1 MISDV
6 ASKYEAFQQDIA
18 RLTGND
24 GAFDNFIDGKW
35 VGGTANRRLSV
46 INPARKSAFA
56 SVPDS
61 SDADVD
67 AAVAAARRQLE
78 DGEWSRLSGA
88 ARGKLM
94 QKLADLVE
102 RDAALIGKM
111 DAISIGRPFTETQIL
126 DLPNAVDT
134 LRYFA
139 GWADKIV
146 GACIPTGGYFGQPT
160 HSYTVREP
168 VGVVGA
174 IVPWNTPFM
183 ITLWKIAPALA
194 AGCTI
199 VLKPAEETPLSALYL
214 ASLTIEAGF
223 PGGVLNV
230 VTGTGETVGAALV
243 RHPGV
248 SKITFTGGPEAGR
261 AIARSAADT
270 FKRVSLELG
279 GKTPQIVFPDAD
291 LTAAVRG
298 IAMGLFFNQGEV
310 CAAGTRILAHNSIV
324 DKIAEQLAA
333 IATSIK
339 LGDPL
344 AGDTQMGSLASKAQ
358 FDRVT
363 SYFDV
368 AVQDQAELL
377 AGGKSDD
384 SHGYFVR
391 PTVFR
396 GNNGMRI
403 AQEEI
408 FGPVGVVIGFEDEDD
423 AVRLANDSNYGLAAA
438 VWTSDVGRSHRMAA
452 RLRAGAVWVN
462 CWAAIDARL
471 PWGGVKFSGTGREN
485 GQAALDAYTET
496 KTVTVAL

>member
-6 ASKYEAFQQDIA
+6 VSKYEAFQQDIA
-18 RLTGND
+18 RLAGND
-24 GAFDNFIDGKW
+24 GTFDNFIDGKW

-61 SDADVD
+61 SDADVE

-78 DGEWSRLSGA
+78 GGEWSRLSGA

-139 GWADKIV
+139 GWADKIA

-214 ASLTIEAGF
+214 ASLAIEAGF
-223 PGGVLNV
+223 PG
-230 VTGTGETVGAALV
+230 A
-243 RHPGV
+243 
-248 SKITFTGGPEAGR
+248 
-261 AIARSAADT
+261 
-270 FKRVSLELG
+270 
-279 GKTPQIVFPDAD
+279 
-291 LTAAVRG
+291 
-298 IAMGLFFNQGEV
+298 
-310 CAAGTRILAHNSIV
+310 C
-324 DKIAEQLAA
+324 
-333 IATSIK
+333 
-339 LGDPL
+339 
-344 AGDTQMGSLASKAQ
+344 
-358 FDRVT
+358 
-363 SYFDV
+363 
-368 AVQDQAELL
+368 
-377 AGGKSDD
+377 
-384 SHGYFVR
+384 
-391 PTVFR
+391 
-396 GNNGMRI
+396 
-403 AQEEI
+403 
-408 FGPVGVVIGFEDEDD
+408 
-423 AVRLANDSNYGLAAA
+423 
-438 VWTSDVGRSHRMAA
+438 
-452 RLRAGAVWVN
+452 
-462 CWAAIDARL
+462 
-471 PWGGVKFSGTGREN
+471 
-485 GQAALDAYTET
+485 
-496 KTVTVAL
+496 

>member
-1 MISDV
+1 M
-6 ASKYEAFQQDIA
+6 
-18 RLTGND
+18 
-24 GAFDNFIDGKW
+24 
-35 VGGTANRRLSV
+35 
-46 INPARKSAFA
+46 
-56 SVPDS
+56 
-61 SDADVD
+61 
-67 AAVAAARRQLE
+67 
-78 DGEWSRLSGA
+78 
-88 ARGKLM
+88 
-94 QKLADLVE
+94 
-102 RDAALIGKM
+102 
-111 DAISIGRPFTETQIL
+111 
-126 DLPNAVDT
+126 
-134 LRYFA
+134 
-139 GWADKIV
+139 
-146 GACIPTGGYFGQPT
+146 
-160 HSYTVREP
+160 
-168 VGVVGA
+168 
-174 IVPWNTPFM
+174 
-183 ITLWKIAPALA
+183 
-194 AGCTI
+194 
-199 VLKPAEETPLSALYL
+199 
-214 ASLTIEAGF
+214 
-223 PGGVLNV
+223 
-230 VTGTGETVGAALV
+230 GAALV

-248 SKITFTGGPEAGR
+248 SKITFTGGPDAGR

-324 DKIAEQLAA
+324 DQIAEQLAA

-344 AGDTQMGSLASKAQ
+344 DGDTQMGSLASKAQ

-368 AVQDQAELL
+368 AAQDQAELL

-384 SHGYFVR
+384 SRGYFVR